1 MKVTYIYSRI
11 FENLKVSGLQLKSLL
26 KLYFSTIL
34 PIFSKHN
41 FPPLPNSSL

>member
-1 MKVTYIYSRI
+1 MKVSYIYSRI

-34 PIFSKHN
+34 PIFSKQN
-41 FPPLPNSSL
+41 FFPMPYLSL